1 MNPISGWKRSI
12 ATGVEIFAND
22 SGAEFRHNVFLA
34 FQESLSNVL
43 KHARASRVEVQIQ
56 ILHGSLL
63 IRIRDN
69 GRGFATVA
77 LNGEAAGSKR
87 NGLTNMRQHLAD
99 VGGSCVIHSQP
110 GQGASVELTVAL
122 GAADTRAA

>member
-1 MNPISGWKRSI
+1 MTPWNNLASYLCQHAREYFHDTP
-12 ATGVEIFAND
+12 VECDLRVPGELPHLAV
-22 SGAEFRHNVFLA
+22 SAEFRHNVFLA

-69 GRGFATVA
+69 GLGFATVA
-77 LNGEAAGSKR
+77 LQW
-87 NGLTNMRQHLAD
+87 RQ
-99 VGGSCVIHSQP
+99 P
-110 GQGASVELTVAL
+110 R
-122 GAADTRAA
+122 AADGTA